1 MGAVLTTDRPS
12 PTTGSEQDRISR
24 GSKLGTG
31 LALLAWA
38 ALVVGTHLWGTRLA
52 RADPRIRLFAAPL
65 AGGIHVRSWDW
76 RVLPA
81 LAVAGLAVAVGPS
94 LARSLPWRTLL
105 WVSLAAA
112 GAWALGLAFVGGGH
126 AITAPLTTRW
136 DYLRDLPL
144 VGGPHDF
151 VAHFTGRIASYATHV
166 RAHPP
171 GMLLVLWSLARLR
184 LGGSGVE
191 AGLVIAGGAAAV
203 PAVLVALREVAG
215 ERAARSAA
223 PFVALAPIALWVATS
238 ADALFAGVGAWGACL
253 LVLATG
259 REGHRGSLLAV
270 AGGLLLGAG
279 ALLSY
284 GLVLIV
290 FVPLAVAASRRRY
303 RPLVI
308 GALAMATVVAAFAA
322 AGFWWLDGLRA
333 TRQVYE
339 AGAARYRPQSY
350 FWLGDLGALALGLG
364 PASAVALARLR
375 GRVAWLL
382 PAGAL
387 LAVVVADAS
396 AMSKGEV
403 ERIWLPFAVWLLA
416 AGCALRPDP
425 SERTA
430 APARAWLALNMASAL
445 ILQLV
450 VRSPW

>member
-1 MGAVLTTDRPS
+1 MGAVLATDRSPPKTGSADHVSPS
-12 PTTGSEQDRISR
+12 P
-24 GSKLGTG
+24 KLGTG
-31 LALLAWA
+31 LALFAWA
-38 ALVVGTHLWGTRLA
+38 GLVVGTHVWGARLA

-65 AGGIHVRSWDW
+65 AGGIHVRSLDW
-76 RVLPA
+76 RLLPA
-81 LAVAGLAVAVGPS
+81 LAVAGLAVALGPS
-94 LARSLPWRTLL
+94 VARWLPWRTLL

-112 GAWALGLAFVGGGH
+112 GAWAVGLAFVGGGH

-151 VAHFTGRIASYATHV
+151 VAHFTGRIASYTTHV

-184 LGGSGVE
+184 FGGPGAE
-191 AGLVIAGGAAAV
+191 AALVIAGGAAAV
-203 PAVLVALREVAG
+203 PAVLVALRDVAG
-215 ERAARSAA
+215 ERAARLAA

-238 ADALFAGVGAWGACL
+238 ADALFAGVAAWGACL

-259 REGHRGSLLAV
+259 RRGPGGDLLAV

-284 GLVLIV
+284 GLALIV
-290 FVPLAVAASRRRY
+290 FVPLAVAISRGRF
-303 RPLVI
+303 RPLII
-308 GALAMATVVAAFAA
+308 GALGMAAVVGAFAV

-333 TRQVYE
+333 SRRVYE

-350 FWLGDLGALALGLG
+350 FWLGNLGALALGLG

-375 GRVAWLL
+375 GRGPWLL

-387 LAVVVADAS
+387 LALAVADAS
-396 AMSKGEV
+396 AMSKGEI

-416 AGCALRPDP
+416 ACCAMRRDP
-425 SERTA
+425 NERSA
-430 APARAWLALNMASAL
+430 APARAWLALNMASAM